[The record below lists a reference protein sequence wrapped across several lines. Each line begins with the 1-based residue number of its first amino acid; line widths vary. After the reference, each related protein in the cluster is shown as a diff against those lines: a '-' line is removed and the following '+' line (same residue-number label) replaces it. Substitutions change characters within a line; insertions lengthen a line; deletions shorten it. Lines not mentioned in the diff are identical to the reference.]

1 MKMCLFKVGWLAE
14 METELLGGV
23 GAGQGSSSASGWACR
38 PARRQA
44 PAGTRRLS
52 DHTPCWPRANGK
64 ARPLSPAGGRPI
76 RGQEGTGAS
85 HGEGRT
91 RLTPG

>member
-1 MKMCLFKVGWLAE
+1 MDQARPVDE
-14 METELLGGV
+14 R
-23 GAGQGSSSASGWACR
+23 AGPHAGMV
-38 PARRQA
+38 

-52 DHTPCWPRANGK
+52 DLTLFRPRTNGK

-76 RGQEGTGAS
+76 RGQEGTGPC